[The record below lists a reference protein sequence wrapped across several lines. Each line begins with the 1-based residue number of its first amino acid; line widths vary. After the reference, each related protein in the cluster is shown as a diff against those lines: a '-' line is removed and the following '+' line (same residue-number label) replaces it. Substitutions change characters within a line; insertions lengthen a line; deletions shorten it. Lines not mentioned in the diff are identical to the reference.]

1 MNTTLRLTPGDK
13 VGIIACSD
21 GIKHESKPK
30 VDELIGWLE
39 GIGLEVITAQTLLRR
54 DRCFSGPPAERAAEL
69 NKLFA
74 NREVKAIFDISG
86 GDSANQILPYL
97 DYDRIRSS
105 RTPFFGISDLS
116 VVLNSI
122 YTRSKVPAYHYQI
135 MNLINDP
142 SGEQKRLF
150 IQTFF
155 EGGQELYRFAYRW
168 IRGERMDGVV
178 VGGNVRCF
186 LKLAGTPSW
195 PHSEGM
201 ILLLEGLSGRANRV
215 VSYLAQ
221 LD

>member
-21 GIKHESKPK
+21 GIKQESKPK

-105 RTPFFGISDLS
+105 RP
-116 VVLNSI
+116 
-122 YTRSKVPAYHYQI
+122 
-135 MNLINDP
+135 P
-142 SGEQKRLF
+142 S
-150 IQTFF
+150 
-155 EGGQELYRFAYRW
+155 
-168 IRGERMDGVV
+168 
-178 VGGNVRCF
+178 
-186 LKLAGTPSW
+186 
-195 PHSEGM
+195 
-201 ILLLEGLSGRANRV
+201 SGSAICIG
-215 VSYLAQ
+215 Y
-221 LD
+221 